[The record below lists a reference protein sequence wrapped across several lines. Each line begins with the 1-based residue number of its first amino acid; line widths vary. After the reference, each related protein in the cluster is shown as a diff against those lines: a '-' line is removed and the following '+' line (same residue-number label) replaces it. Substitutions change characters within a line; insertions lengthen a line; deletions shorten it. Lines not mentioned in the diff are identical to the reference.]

1 MNYIMGSTYYKTL
14 AFVVALL
21 TTMTTWASKPELK
34 FKKLD
39 TRNGLSNS
47 QVNCIM
53 KDSKGFVWIGTK
65 YGLDRYDG
73 TRFRV
78 FQSNTKD
85 TTTTS
90 TTSQRMPT
98 ETSGCSR
105 KRDTASIIQRRNVS
119 SAISCRGFRRLA

>member
-85 TTTTS
+85 TTTLIS
-90 TTSQRMPT
+90 DYIDNLT
-98 ETSGCSR
+98 EDSDGNIWVQQETRYLSL
-105 KRDTASIIQRRNVS
+105 IHI
-119 SAISCRGFRRLA
+119 

>member
-1 MNYIMGSTYYKTL
+1 MTKTYKRNILVVVMLL
-14 AFVVALL
+14 A
-21 TTMTTWASKPELK
+21 TMTVWAAKPDLK
-34 FKKLD
+34 FKRLD

-85 TTTTS
+85 TTTLIS
-90 TTSQRMPT
+90 DYIENLFEDIDGNIWVQQ
-98 ETSGCSR
+98 ETRFCIYNQKEEAFTQNLSP
-105 KRDTASIIQRRNVS
+105 
-119 SAISCRGFRRLA
+119 